1 MLEDHFNIIRIS
13 HRISLPK
20 RCIDL
25 KCIYFNNDKK
35 ELKTEFCN
43 YYKIVFPPHG
53 PRDVVLILEGDSLH
67 VAHAHDGK

>member
-1 MLEDHFNIIRIS
+1 MLEDHLNIIRIS
-13 HRISLPK
+13 HRISLPE

-43 YYKIVFPPHG
+43 YYK
-53 PRDVVLILEGDSLH
+53 DVVLILEGDSLH